1 MEHLRTDYERQIQ
14 KLRERIEHEESM
26 RKRLQEELQTI
37 NSVVNNGTQ
46 AINRNQEEAIKK
58 GVRSEYDEKLRAM
71 QIEHKYFNNFSVTL
85 IVHSETKQN
94 LVNNWMTKRLR
105 QSAIFEPV
113 NFSFLYFQN
122 GVGCCSPCS

>member
-71 QIEHKYFNNFSVTL
+71 QIEHKY
-85 IVHSETKQN
+85 
-94 LVNNWMTKRLR
+94 
-105 QSAIFEPV
+105 IF
-113 NFSFLYFQN
+113 L
-122 GVGCCSPCS
+122 